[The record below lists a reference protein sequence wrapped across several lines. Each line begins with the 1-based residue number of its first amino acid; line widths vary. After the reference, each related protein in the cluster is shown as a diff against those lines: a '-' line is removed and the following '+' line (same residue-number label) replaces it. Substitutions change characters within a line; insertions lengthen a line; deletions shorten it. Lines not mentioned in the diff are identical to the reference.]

1 MSKIEES
8 LETKKKKE
16 YQEGGCGNDKLVK
29 EEGVGQIY
37 ILFLPDP
44 PTCLPYYFLCL
55 RLSLIQD
62 SVLSQ
67 IIEDFNLQANIDI
80 WIKRLRR

>member
-1 MSKIEES
+1 MLKSPQSTNNIEES

-16 YQEGGCGNDKLVK
+16 YQKGGCGNDKLVK

-44 PTCLPYYFLCL
+44 PTCLL
-55 RLSLIQD
+55 LSLP
-62 SVLSQ
+62 
-67 IIEDFNLQANIDI
+67 QAFLDPGFSTISDY
-80 WIKRLRR
+80 